1 MPGVSDEIMAG
12 PQAQRATCNGARRPD
27 VSAISAETS
36 GRRKTTMQV
45 TKTIEVPPRLKVL
58 ATLAMLLERLEH
70 NAGPVSADQYRSVVQ
85 HLDRELQALETDDAL
100 EALLQFFPA
109 MAQVY
114 ENARYDQ
121 AGLCRSPLDSSL
133 STELAAK
140 AAIALASRGAR
151 S

>member
-1 MPGVSDEIMAG
+1 
-12 PQAQRATCNGARRPD
+12 
-27 VSAISAETS
+27 
-36 GRRKTTMQV
+36 MQV

-58 ATLAMLLERLEH
+58 ATLAMLLERFER

-85 HLDRELQALETDDAL
+85 HLGSELLAIEHDDAL
-100 EALLQFFPA
+100 EALLQVFPA

-114 ENARYDQ
+114 ENARYGQ
-121 AGLCRSPLDSSL
+121 AGLCRSPLDRSL

-140 AAIALASRGAR
+140 AAIASDSRSAR